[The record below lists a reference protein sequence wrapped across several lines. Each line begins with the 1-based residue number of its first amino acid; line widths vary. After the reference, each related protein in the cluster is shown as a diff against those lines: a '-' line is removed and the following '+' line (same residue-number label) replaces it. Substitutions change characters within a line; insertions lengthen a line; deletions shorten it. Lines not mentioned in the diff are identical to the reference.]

1 MEILIST
8 VIILFLIVAAVVI
21 KRSQHDNQ
29 EIISKRLSREDVK
42 SHHPVEAIS
51 DADEEQ
57 PMRSGAGAPQP
68 ATPPAPAP
76 AAEPEP
82 QPQAPPQPK
91 TTTTGKRGVQLE
103 GIGDEGV
110 PYGKQDSYESG
121 AYDHDQDEDLIIGGT
136 EASSEIAASEPNEL
150 GAASREKSKAK
161 EEREEETPSID
172 DLVDDRQTL
181 LPEQTKTA
189 QFSAYYPRETQAKT
203 RHGLYVYAH
212 TPDAIKVMNRD
223 VQKFEQELGGEIPRP
238 TTAKQSTKIKQG
250 TLITILPE
258 CDEIEFSPPSLTK
271 KWDDE
276 WVRYDFD
283 FKASDDLLGETLFIR
298 VSVQIASIEIAH
310 IKCATE
316 IVETTKTPAN
326 TSKKPENPLAAA
338 KLGSQI
344 GKQTAN
350 MYDKIFISYSR
361 KDTEVAAAYRLAQMA
376 AGHDVFM
383 DTESIHTGEDWKVA
397 LAKAIDEAD
406 MFQLF
411 WSQHSAD
418 SDNVRHEWD
427 YALQYKCADDACV
440 GFIRPVYWQKPMPNP
455 PGELGHLNFRFV
467 PLSGEK

>member
-1 MEILIST
+1 MEILISA
-8 VIILFLIVAAVVI
+8 VIILFLIVVAVVI
-21 KRSQHDNQ
+21 NRSRQTREKI
-29 EIISKRLSREDVK
+29 EIGEELAKKGRIGRSSGSVNYDAPVA
-42 SHHPVEAIS
+42 HPS
-51 DADEEQ
+51 
-57 PMRSGAGAPQP
+57 AP
-68 ATPPAPAP
+68 PPPVP

-91 TTTTGKRGVQLE
+91 TTAGKRGVQLE
-103 GIGDEGV
+103 DIGDEGV
-110 PYGKQDSYESG
+110 LYGKQDPLESG
-121 AYDHDQDEDLIIGGT
+121 ASDRDEEEDFILGGT

-150 GAASREKSKAK
+150 AASREKSKAK
-161 EEREEETPSID
+161 EEREEEETPSID

-238 TTAKQSTKIKQG
+238 MTTKQSTKIKQG
-250 TLITILPE
+250 TLITIVPE

-316 IVETTKTPAN
+316 IVETTKTPVN

-361 KDTEVAAAYRLAQMA
+361 KDTKVAAAYRLAQMA

-440 GFIRPVYWQKPMPNP
+440 GFIRPVYWQKPMPTP

-467 PLSGEK
+467 PLQDAK